1 MLKISLIQADI
12 TALDVDAVVNAAN
25 NNLLRGG
32 GLCGEIYEAAGPE
45 LEGACRQI
53 GYCETGSA
61 VVTPGYKLKA
71 RHIIHA
77 VGPRYFLNPDQS
89 PSLLESAYRACLR
102 RASEL
107 KIKSLALPCLS
118 TGVYGYP
125 LFPAA
130 KIAVRTIQSEVRDLT
145 LESVVFCCSD
155 DETYQI
161 YSRLLSS
168 SPIHL

>member
-1 MLKISLIQADI
+1 MLKISLVQADI
-12 TALDVDAVVNAAN
+12 TALEVDAVVNAAN

-32 GLCGEIYEAAGPE
+32 GLCGAIYEAAGPE
-45 LEGACRQI
+45 LDGACREI
-53 GYCETGSA
+53 GYCDTGSA
-61 VVTPGYKLKA
+61 VVTPGFRLKA

-77 VGPRYFLNPDQS
+77 VGPRYFLNPEES
-89 PSLLESAYRACLR
+89 PSLLESAYRNCLK
-102 RASEL
+102 RAHEL

-118 TGVYGYP
+118 TGIYGYP

-130 KIAVRTIQSEVRDLT
+130 KIAVRTVQSEALQSP
-145 LESVVFCCSD
+145 LEAIIFCCFD

-161 YSRLLSS
+161 YNRLLSS